1 VLKGE
6 ALWLRDYF
14 KFYHCTKEHKIAAYH
29 TIVTHF
35 SPAKSQTGNLTKRT
49 QLGDGELQKTEFFG
63 LGVLLQKNI
72 ALFSPQRL
80 ISCIF
85 RHNAILED

>member
-1 VLKGE
+1 VLKSE
-6 ALWLRDYF
+6 ALWIRDYF

-49 QLGDGELQKTEFFG
+49 QLGDGELQKTEF
-63 LGVLLQKNI
+63 LGWGF
-72 ALFSPQRL
+72 FSRK
-80 ISCIF
+80 ISHF
-85 RHNAILED
+85 LASRG